1 MNAQKHLMDK
11 TLGRYVLVNMLCWFV
26 GTGVMYLLYN
36 LHIGGYWLA
45 SASNYLIGG
54 TMGYFLNRRFTF
66 HSTGRQ
72 LTDLLKYVLHML
84 VCYFI
89 AYTVAP
95 KLCAGLIEQ
104 FGLHAAGNVALTVGM
119 VFFTIL
125 NYFGQRYL
133 VFRRPRQPRGGG
145 GAPRD

>member
-11 TLGRYVLVNMLCWFV
+11 TLGRYVLVNVLCWFV

-95 KLCAGLIEQ
+95 KLCAGLTTR

-119 VFFTIL
+119 IFFTIL

-133 VFRRPRQPRGGG
+133 VFRRAKQPAGTDDAPRG
-145 GAPRD
+145 

>member
-1 MNAQKHLMDK
+1 MKRRLLDR
-11 TLGRYVLVNMLCWFV
+11 TLGRYMLVNLFCWSI
-26 GTGVMYLLYN
+26 GTGVMFLLYN

-54 TMGYFLNRRFTF
+54 TLGYTLNRRFTF
-66 HSTGRQ
+66 HSHNRR
-72 LTDLLKYVLHML
+72 LVELAKYIAHML

-95 KLCAGLIEQ
+95 KLCAGLITQ

-119 VFFTIL
+119 VLFTIL

-133 VFRRPRQPRGGG
+133 VFRRAKQPAGTDDAPRG
-145 GAPRD
+145 

>member
-1 MNAQKHLMDK
+1 MKRRLLDR
-11 TLGRYVLVNMLCWFV
+11 TLGRYMLVNLFCWSI
-26 GTGVMYLLYN
+26 GTGVMFLLYN

-54 TMGYFLNRRFTF
+54 TLGYTLNRRFTF
-66 HSTGRQ
+66 HSHNRR
-72 LTDLLKYVLHML
+72 LVELAKYIAHML

-133 VFRRPRQPRGGG
+133 VFRRPRQPRGGS

>member
-72 LTDLLKYVLHML
+72 LTELLKYILHML
-84 VCYFI
+84 V
-89 AYTVAP
+89 
-95 KLCAGLIEQ
+95 
-104 FGLHAAGNVALTVGM
+104 
-119 VFFTIL
+119 
-125 NYFGQRYL
+125 
-133 VFRRPRQPRGGG
+133 
-145 GAPRD
+145 

>member
-11 TLGRYVLVNMLCWFV
+11 TLGRYVLVNVLCWFV

-54 TMGYFLNRRFTF
+54 TLGYILNRRFTF
-66 HSTGRQ
+66 HSHSRR
-72 LTDLLKYVLHML
+72 LVELAKYIAHML

-119 VFFTIL
+119 VLFTIL

-133 VFRRPRQPRGGG
+133 VFRRAKQPAGTDDAPRG
-145 GAPRD
+145 

>member
-1 MNAQKHLMDK
+1 MKRRLLDR
-11 TLGRYVLVNMLCWFV
+11 TLGRYMLVNLFCWSI
-26 GTGVMYLLYN
+26 GTGVMFLLYN

-54 TMGYFLNRRFTF
+54 TLGYILNRRFTF
-66 HSTGRQ
+66 HSHSRR
-72 LTDLLKYVLHML
+72 LVELAKYIAHML

-95 KLCAGLIEQ
+95 KLCAGLITQ

-119 VFFTIL
+119 VLFTIL

-133 VFRRPRQPRGGG
+133 VFRRAKQPAGTDDAPRG
-145 GAPRD
+145 

>member
-1 MNAQKHLMDK
+1 MKRRLLDR
-11 TLGRYVLVNMLCWFV
+11 TLGRYMLVNLFCWSI
-26 GTGVMYLLYN
+26 GTGVMFLLYN

-54 TMGYFLNRRFTF
+54 TLGYILNRRFTF
-66 HSTGRQ
+66 HSHSRR
-72 LTDLLKYVLHML
+72 LVELAKYIAHML

-95 KLCAGLIEQ
+95 KLCAGLITQ

-119 VFFTIL
+119 IFFTIL

-133 VFRRPRQPRGGG
+133 VFRRAKQPAGTDDAPRG
-145 GAPRD
+145 